1 MLPCPGVR
9 TPELLPDLYK
19 LAYTVGSTPNL
30 SLESEYNQSVVSE
43 ALREEMGCQL
53 ALLANA
59 SKNLINSEE
68 QLKRLKFIGRV
79 LAIPKLEIPYEE
91 SNKLVGQLLSA
102 LRTDI
107 NPKVRL
113 TLNSTVVPLEKLN
126 GSMKL

>member
-1 MLPCPGVR
+1 M
-9 TPELLPDLYK
+9 
-19 LAYTVGSTPNL
+19 
-30 SLESEYNQSVVSE
+30 
-43 ALREEMGCQL
+43 
-53 ALLANA
+53 
-59 SKNLINSEE
+59 
-68 QLKRLKFIGRV
+68 

>member
-1 MLPCPGVR
+1 M
-9 TPELLPDLYK
+9 
-19 LAYTVGSTPNL
+19 
-30 SLESEYNQSVVSE
+30 
-43 ALREEMGCQL
+43 

-68 QLKRLKFIGRV
+68 QLKRLRFIGRV

-91 SNKLVGQLLSA
+91 SNKLVGQLLCA